1 MSVAGSGPL
10 EVPSRNRTC
19 AELAS
24 LRRHDTMS
32 PATVEQARSLGG
44 TVVKGLDEHAERRH
58 VRVLSDPAGSEIGAY
73 TSPDE
78 PGPEGSPKRGEFS
91 WQSLR
96 RLTIAPPSS
105 LYSALFGWERVEE
118 HDMGRCGVYFIFG
131 RDGAQKMEC

>member
-1 MSVAGSGPL
+1 MADQSIRGRFVWHELMTPDTAGAHRSIEGVSAGRRKAGP
-10 EVPSRNRTC
+10 RTRRIRCSWPAAGRWRFRRATEQC

-58 VRVLSDPAGSEIGAY
+58 VRVLSDPAGSEFGAY

-78 PGPEGSPKRGEFS
+78 PGP
-91 WQSLR
+91 
-96 RLTIAPPSS
+96 
-105 LYSALFGWERVEE
+105 
-118 HDMGRCGVYFIFG
+118 GRF
-131 RDGAQKMEC
+131 AQAW